1 MSSVPQVLSRSLPA
15 VNRQTWK
22 RWVKNALLNLLT
34 LAAIAL
40 WFFVLR
46 PGSLGGP
53 ATYIVVAGTSMQ
65 PGMHTGDLVLSLKQE
80 SYQRGDIVTFAVP
93 DGEDGAGTLVIHR
106 IVGGNPQDGFITQ
119 GDNRDSIDYW
129 RPTPEDIRGKKF
141 ALIPKGGQL
150 LQLLRT
156 PAALGVLAGLFAFIA
171 VLLPPDEK
179 EKERKAAKRAGRTA
193 KGASEAGP
201 TVGSRTL
208 RTVLDEVG
216 TPDQPVIHTDAPS
229 SDVAVV
235 SGAVAPAGKSSTALG
250 LLLEDLDRDRTPPA
264 AWRRPSS
271 DKVSV

>member
-15 VNRQTWK
+15 ANRETWK
-22 RWVKNALLNLLT
+22 RWAKNTVLNLLT

-65 PGMHTGDLVLSLKQE
+65 PGMHTGDLVLSLKQG

-93 DGEDGAGTLVIHR
+93 EGEDGAGTLVIHR

-119 GDNRDSIDYW
+119 GDNRDSTDYW
-129 RPTPEDIRGKKF
+129 RPTVEDIKGKKF

-179 EKERKAAKRAGRTA
+179 EKRRKGEKQAARVTKR
-193 KGASEAGP
+193 SPEAGP
-201 TVGSRTL
+201 TDGSRSL
-208 RTVLDEVG
+208 RTLLDEVG
-216 TPDQPVIHTDAPS
+216 APDRPVIRIDAPS
-229 SDVAVV
+229 SDEVDP
-235 SGAVAPAGKSSTALG
+235 SGVVAPDGKAPTALL
-250 LLLEDLDRDRTPPA
+250 LLLEDLDRDRTPSA